1 MSFGFFTRTFKLVS
15 PAFSDVVEEFFTNA
29 RTLNVLGYLLSALS
43 ALLGRAAFVDTKG
56 VAIGGSRSLSA

>member
-1 MSFGFFTRTFKLVS
+1 MVS
-15 PAFSDVVEEFFTNA
+15 PAFSDAVEEFFTNA

-43 ALLGRAAFVDTKG
+43 AFLGRAAFVDTKG